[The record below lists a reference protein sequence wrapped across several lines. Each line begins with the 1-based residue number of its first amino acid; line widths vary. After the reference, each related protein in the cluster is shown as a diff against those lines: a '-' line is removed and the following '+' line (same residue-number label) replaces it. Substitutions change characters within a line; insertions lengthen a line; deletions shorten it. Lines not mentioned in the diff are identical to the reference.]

1 METGDCGAA
10 GCCPPDNDE
19 FVPPPPPF
27 SQRMGRGG
35 GGAGLCCEHGFR
47 AAGTASVLQARRVPV
62 MLSNFSLS
70 TSRWERRLNSAAG
83 KQAEGMAW
91 TSGGGADMLF
101 VVDKFLV

>member
-1 METGDCGAA
+1 MT
-10 GCCPPDNDE
+10 NLSRR
-19 FVPPPPPF
+19 PPF

-83 KQAEGMAW
+83 KQAERMAW